1 MSMPIAEELT
11 ASFEKLK
18 GTTPKVKSIADYHP
32 DGELSGIGAITYES
46 VPYNGMQTKTFAYL
60 GVPEVKTG
68 EKLPA
73 VVLIHGGGGHA
84 FACWVKMWNDRGY
97 AAIAMDTTG
106 YMPGKKNAGS
116 REVSEEN
123 EWVHELTGVFAE
135 EGFVPSPLN
144 DGMST
149 SDQPMENQWMYHAI
163 SSAILAG
170 NILRNHPCI
179 DSDKI
184 GVTGISWG
192 GVICSLLLG
201 YDQRFAFAVP
211 VYSSGFLGEG
221 LSDLNQIFTRPEVK
235 MNWLAE
241 RNFDKVKLP
250 VLWLAWND
258 DSAFS
263 IQPNSL
269 SYSATALNHANTRL
283 SIKNLMYHSHEHGW
297 KPEEIYAFADAQ
309 INGGDQFPKIAV
321 QPSGRKFSFPVECGK
336 DVRITGATGYYICE
350 PMVYSKFDKFG
361 YGEHTFMKQSWQT
374 IDCDV
379 QDNRLISGVFPD
391 SCVSYYIEI
400 AFTIN
405 KQELVISTVFVDL
418 Q

>member
-1 MSMPIAEELT
+1 MPIAEKLA

-18 GTTPKVKSIADYHP
+18 GTAPRVTSITDFDP
-32 DGELSGIGAITYES
+32 DGEFSGIKAITYES
-46 VPYNGMQTKTFAYL
+46 VPYHNMRTKIFAYI
-60 GVPEVKTG
+60 GVPEVKIG

-84 FACWVKMWNDRGY
+84 YACWVKMWNDRGF

-116 REVSEEN
+116 REGAEDN
-123 EWVHELTGVFAE
+123 EWVHELAGVFAE
-135 EGFVPSPLN
+135 EGFTPSPLN

-149 SDQPMENQWMYHAI
+149 SDQPMENQWMYHAL

-170 NILRNHPCI
+170 NILRNNPLI
-179 DSDKI
+179 DSEKI

-192 GVICSLLLG
+192 GIICSLLIG

-221 LSDLNQIFTRPEVK
+221 LSDLNQIFSRPEVK
-235 MNWLAE
+235 GDWSAE
-241 RNFDKVKLP
+241 RNFDKVKFP

-258 DSAFS
+258 DNCFS

-269 SYSATALNHANTRL
+269 SYLETALNDANTRL

-309 INGGDQFPKIAV
+309 VNGGEQFPKIVA
-321 QPSGRKFSFPVECGK
+321 QPDGRRFGFPVECGEG
-336 DVRITGATGYYICE
+336 VRITGATGYYICE
-350 PMVYSKFDKFG
+350 PMTYEKFDKFG
-361 YGEHTFMKQSWQT
+361 FGEYCFMAQHWQT

-379 QDNRLISGVFPD
+379 HDDGLISGVFPD
-391 SCVSYYIEI
+391 ACVSYYVEI
-400 AFTIN
+400 AFLRN
-405 KQELVISTVFVDL
+405 EQELFISTVFVDL